1 MINEENYADIEVDQ
15 PLDEFEDSEGQV
27 DYTDE
32 EAVES
37 EWDEDDYPE
46 YLDLDEYGSKT
57 VVIKVDGEMVEVPL
71 SEALAGYQRQSDYTR
86 KTQELSKQKQDV
98 QTASALAE
106 ALARDPQGTLN
117 LLQQHYGVG
126 QHDIQASYEEDM
138 WVDPLAKELEEIKA
152 WKRDLE
158 YKQTLSEVEN
168 EIIALERKYGEDFN
182 REEVIVKALASG
194 SQNLEET
201 FKLIQFDRVYSERGE
216 ATRKVAQTSQ
226 RTQAKKSAQVVSGGS
241 SSRGD
246 AVVPTQSKSVLEAF
260 LAAEKQLGL

>member
-1 MINEENYADIEVDQ
+1 MSNEENYADIEVDQ

-57 VVIKVDGEMVEVPL
+57 VVIKIDGEMVEVPL

-117 LLQQHYGVG
+117 LLQQHYGVS
-126 QHDIQASYEEDM
+126 QHNIQTSYEEDM

-152 WKRDLE
+152 WKRDL
-158 YKQTLSEVEN
+158 
-168 EIIALERKYGEDFN
+168 
-182 REEVIVKALASG
+182 
-194 SQNLEET
+194 
-201 FKLIQFDRVYSERGE
+201 
-216 ATRKVAQTSQ
+216 
-226 RTQAKKSAQVVSGGS
+226 
-241 SSRGD
+241 
-246 AVVPTQSKSVLEAF
+246 
-260 LAAEKQLGL
+260 